1 MRTKARTAG
10 MAAGH
15 ELRDQ
20 ATAGGA
26 DQHGT
31 PDPDRV
37 HEADNV
43 GSEVLEAIAIRGGG
57 RHHRA
62 RAALVHCRAATPEDA
77 RGHLDVPPRLDG
89 GVYEHDWDACRV
101 ARLGVGNMKPARQ
114 GDSPTRHRPHG
125 DAGGADPDWQAG
137 R

>member
-1 MRTKARTAG
+1 

-43 GSEVLEAIAIRGGG
+43 GSEVLKAIAIRGVAGITVP
-57 RHHRA
+57 
-62 RAALVHCRAATPEDA
+62 ALRWCIAVQRRRKTREDT
-77 RGHLDVPPRLDG
+77 LDVPPRLG
-89 GVYEHDWDACRV
+89 VGVYEHDWDACRGRPSRRREYE
-101 ARLGVGNMKPARQ
+101 AR
-114 GDSPTRHRPHG
+114 SPG
-125 DAGGADPDWQAG
+125 
-137 R
+137 

>member
-1 MRTKARTAG
+1 

-37 HEADNV
+37 HEADNA
-43 GSEVLEAIAIRGGG
+43 GSEVLGAIAPEGG

-62 RAALVHCRAATPEDA
+62 RAAWCIAMQRRRKTREDTSK
-77 RGHLDVPPRLDG
+77 
-89 GVYEHDWDACRV
+89 Y
-101 ARLGVGNMKPARQ
+101 RQ
-114 GDSPTRHRPHG
+114 DST
-125 DAGGADPDWQAG
+125 
-137 R
+137 